1 VAFGSIWAINALW
14 VERKDALIGIGIVLL
29 GAPFYWY
36 WRRRKKS
43 AAVAGG
49 SAK

>member
-1 VAFGSIWAINALW
+1 
-14 VERKDALIGIGIVLL
+14 VERKDALIGIGIVLV

-36 WRRRKKS
+36 WRRKKKNS

-49 SAK
+49 SPA